1 MKKHLVA
8 AVGMSALLL
17 GGCAQQVD
25 YGNIS
30 DVWNKPETN
39 VPVKPQPKPDTTTPV
54 KPQPKPQPP
63 QQKTDLNEVAEN
75 LTENMLASAAVKKI
89 TSGAEPVL
97 FVSSMQ
103 NKTTSH
109 VNSKQLLNTVKETV
123 DDSGK
128 FASVDSSRVKE
139 VRQQLN
145 FSSDDQLVNQSTAI
159 QFGNMVGAQYM
170 LYGSVSNTNKQVDGQ
185 SMPFYRMTMRL
196 MDLKSGLIEWSDKA
210 DAPNTNPQ
218 GW

>member
-39 VPVKPQPKPDTTTPV
+39 VP
-54 KPQPKPQPP
+54 
-63 QQKTDLNEVAEN
+63 
-75 LTENMLASAAVKKI
+75 
-89 TSGAEPVL
+89 
-97 FVSSMQ
+97 
-103 NKTTSH
+103 KTTSH

-170 LYGSVSNTNKQVDGQ
+170 LYGNVSNTNKQVDGQ